1 MRGGVDDKGKKL
13 PELIDSY
20 EDFSSDTRV
29 KFVVKL
35 KPAQMKN
42 ARDQGIHEYLGKLFF
57 LPSFPQNQEYK
68 LSRGRY
74 MNPWFFHNKLFS
86 SL

>member
-42 ARDQGIHEYLGKLFF
+42 ARDQGIHEYLGKIFF
-57 LPSFPQNQEYK
+57 LAFGSAKSAMLNYDEMLK
-68 LSRGRY
+68 KAK
-74 MNPWFFHNKLFS
+74 NIIN
-86 SL
+86 

>member
-42 ARDQGIHEYLGKLFF
+42 ARDQGIHEYLGKCFF
-57 LPSFPQNQEYK
+57 LAFILAESAMLNYDKKVIFQVWSK
-68 LSRGRY
+68 
-74 MNPWFFHNKLFS
+74 H
-86 SL
+86 

>member
-42 ARDQGIHEYLGKLFF
+42 ARDQGIHEYLGKIFF
-57 LPSFPQNQEYK
+57 LAFGSAKSAMFNYDEMLK
-68 LSRGRY
+68 KAK
-74 MNPWFFHNKLFS
+74 NIIN
-86 SL
+86 